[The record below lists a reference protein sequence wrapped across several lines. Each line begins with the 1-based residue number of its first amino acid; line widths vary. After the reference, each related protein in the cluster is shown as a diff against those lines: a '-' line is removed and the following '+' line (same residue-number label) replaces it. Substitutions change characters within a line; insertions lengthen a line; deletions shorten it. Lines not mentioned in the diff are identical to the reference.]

1 MGREREVRKSTG
13 NSADDSSLKDTEVLK
28 YDE

>member
-1 MGREREVRKSTG
+1 MGREREARITTG
-13 NSADDSSLKDTEVLK
+13 NSADGSSQQDTRMLK